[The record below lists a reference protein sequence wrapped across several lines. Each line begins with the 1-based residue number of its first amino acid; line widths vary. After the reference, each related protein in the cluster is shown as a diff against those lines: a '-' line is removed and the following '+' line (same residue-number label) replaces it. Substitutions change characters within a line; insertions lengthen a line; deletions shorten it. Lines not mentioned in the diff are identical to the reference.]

1 MTVLSIGVCAAIS
14 ILFIRYITNG
24 NNKNIPI
31 GSDQNIRLWTVY
43 SVFAMIESVIFI
55 LLFSGNFS
63 WNKRDINKFVYI
75 AALVV
80 VLVLIEFLSPSR
92 QLLFV
97 FRKTPEMDESR
108 KYEIEQSYD
117 RFYQFVERILSY
129 LMIAFLLIKVMLG
142 IMSKAKLFIK
152 PDQIKAYD
160 TSIEY
165 LTGILVLLF
174 TCICFRQLFAQ
185 LSLIKKGYFRQE
197 IFDDIRK
204 KEDIRERLQARNR
217 SL

>member
-108 KYEIEQSYD
+108 KYI
-117 RFYQFVERILSY
+117 
-129 LMIAFLLIKVMLG
+129 
-142 IMSKAKLFIK
+142 
-152 PDQIKAYD
+152 
-160 TSIEY
+160 
-165 LTGILVLLF
+165 
-174 TCICFRQLFAQ
+174 
-185 LSLIKKGYFRQE
+185 
-197 IFDDIRK
+197 
-204 KEDIRERLQARNR
+204 
-217 SL
+217 